1 MNVESSR
8 CIAAPDVFLTEDMD
22 NMISQNVMIVGD
34 MGKQSRS
41 EV

>member
-8 CIAAPDVFLTEDMD
+8 CIAVSGVFLTEDMD
-22 NMISQNVMIVGD
+22 NMISQNVMIGGD
-34 MGKQSRS
+34 MDKESRS